1 MRDKDRRIIVRSRCK
16 RFIFIFLFFRF
27 RKQLFPRINSRERI
41 SKTRETRREKRE
53 REYKREIE
61 CDVVRMNESV
71 SVQSQSIIN
80 L

>member
-1 MRDKDRRIIVRSRCK
+1 MLDHVVKDS
-16 RFIFIFLFFRF
+16 FFFFFFFRF

-61 CDVVRMNESV
+61 CEVVGMNESV